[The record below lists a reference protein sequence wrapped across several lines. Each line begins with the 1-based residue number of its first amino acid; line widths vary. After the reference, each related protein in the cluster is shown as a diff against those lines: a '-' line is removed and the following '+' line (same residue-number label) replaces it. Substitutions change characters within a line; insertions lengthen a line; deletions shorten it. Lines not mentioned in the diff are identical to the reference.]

1 MQLIVILLA
10 TVAVLTFLSGA
21 IVFFGSSKGDRIRS
35 AWFFLAAIFATA
47 WMASISVFMVAQPEW
62 TNNIEWHVKWTFISA
77 ILIDAAFLGYIS
89 WVQKNGKYLTL
100 FFAIL
105 GIIISALIFTAPD
118 LLYSDIIIARTGNS
132 VVMNIGPL
140 YIAYNAFFA
149 LIVPAIIFSLF
160 KQFLKTRSQRKKG
173 GDITIMVSFGISSL
187 IILVANL
194 ILPLIG
200 NWSAIWLGP
209 LALSATII
217 GFYYTILR
225 YRSLNLSSIWLKIF
239 SYIVIVSS
247 VAIVYMM
254 IFAII
259 FAALFRGSPPSTEV
273 IILNFIMILVFIA
286 LMPAMNEFIKFIR
299 TLIGQSDQHKS
310 HPAKRNS
317 VRISANHKGTK

>member
-77 ILIDAAFLGYIS
+77 ILIDVAFLGYIS

-132 VVMNIGPL
+132 VAMNIGPL

-173 GDITIMVSFGISSL
+173 GDITIMISFGVSSL

-194 ILPLIG
+194 ILPLLG

-310 HPAKRNS
+310 HPAKHDS

>member
-132 VVMNIGPL
+132 VAMNIGPL

-310 HPAKRNS
+310 HPAKHNS
-317 VRISANHKGTK
+317 VRIGANNKGTK